1 MILNDF
7 QDFHDFSH
15 FDLIKKILGLTFEAK
30 I

>member
-7 QDFHDFSH
+7 KDFHDFSD
-15 FDLIKKILGLTFEAK
+15 FDLIKKILGFTFEAR